1 LIDQKWERVRPLP
14 LILLNKDDHVVMNRA
29 TSQRAEEARRVAQSA
44 TLRAKQA
51 QSEMLKER
59 AAALA
64 VEAQKIGNLRALR
77 LAKEAETKD
86 AADLAASEAGEAK
99 LLAVKETRSKQRAAR
114 RVAKRDAEDTAPEL
128 IGADD
133 MEA

>member
-1 LIDQKWERVRPLP
+1 
-14 LILLNKDDHVVMNRA
+14 MNRA

-59 AAALA
+59 ATALA
-64 VEAQKIGNLRALR
+64 AEALKVGNLRALR

-86 AADLAASEAGEAK
+86 ATDLAAAEASEAK
-99 LLAVKETRSKQRAAR
+99 LLAAKETRSKRRAVAR
-114 RVAKRDAEDTAPEL
+114 RVAKRDTEDARGLDEL
-128 IGADD
+128 VGAD
-133 MEA
+133 MEG

>member
-1 LIDQKWERVRPLP
+1 M
-14 LILLNKDDHVVMNRA
+14 VMNRA

-44 TLRAKQA
+44 NLRAKQA

-77 LAKEAETKD
+77 LAKEAEIKD
-86 AADLAASEAGEAK
+86 AVDLAASEAAEAK
-99 LLAVKETRSKQRAAR
+99 VLAAKETRSKQRAAR
-114 RVAKRDAEDTAPEL
+114 RVVKRNAEDATPEL

>member
-1 LIDQKWERVRPLP
+1 
-14 LILLNKDDHVVMNRA
+14 MNRA

-44 TLRAKQA
+44 SLRAKQA

-77 LAKEAETKD
+77 LAKEASSKE
-86 AADLAASEAGEAK
+86 AAGLAASEASEAK
-99 LLAVKETRSKQRAAR
+99 LLAAKETRSKRRTAAR
-114 RVAKRDAEDTAPEL
+114 RTAKQDANDAAEL
-128 IGADD
+128 DGELAVADD
-133 MEA
+133 MER

>member
-1 LIDQKWERVRPLP
+1 
-14 LILLNKDDHVVMNRA
+14 MNRA
-29 TSQRAEEARRVAQSA
+29 TSQRAEEARRVAQTA

-86 AADLAASEAGEAK
+86 AADQAASEASEAK
-99 LLAVKETRSKQRAAR
+99 VLAAKETRSKQRAAR
-114 RVAKRDAEDTAPEL
+114 RVAKRDAEDAPAVDEL
-128 IGADD
+128 VGAD
-133 MEA
+133 MEG

>member
-1 LIDQKWERVRPLP
+1 
-14 LILLNKDDHVVMNRA
+14 MNRA

-44 TLRAKQA
+44 TMRAKQA

-64 VEAQKIGNLRALR
+64 VEAQKVGNLRALR

-86 AADLAASEAGEAK
+86 AADLAASEASEAK
-99 LLAVKETRSKQRAAR
+99 VLAAKETRSKRRAATR
-114 RVAKRDAEDTAPEL
+114 RATKRDAEDGAGVDEL
-128 IGADD
+128 VGAD
-133 MEA
+133 MEG

>member
-1 LIDQKWERVRPLP
+1 
-14 LILLNKDDHVVMNRA
+14 MNRA

-99 LLAVKETRSKQRAAR
+99 VLAAKETRSKQRAAR
-114 RVAKRDAEDTAPEL
+114 RVAKRDSEDSTPEL
-128 IGADD
+128 VGADD

>member
-1 LIDQKWERVRPLP
+1 LIDQKRGRVRSLP
-14 LILLNKDDHVVMNRA
+14 PILLNKDDHVVMNRA

-59 AAALA
+59 AAVLA

-77 LAKEAETKD
+77 LAKEAKTKD
-86 AADLAASEAGEAK
+86 AADLAASEASEAK
-99 LLAVKETRSKQRAAR
+99 VLAAKETRSKQRAAR
-114 RVAKRDAEDTAPEL
+114 RVAKRDTEDTDNEL
-128 IGADD
+128 VGAD
-133 MEA
+133 MEG